1 MKEVIVVSKA
11 HLDLGFTD
19 FACNVKEKYLT
30 EFIPSAIDLADKLN
44 IGGENK
50 FCGLWDRGSSKKHW
64 KVKP

>member
-30 EFIPSAIDLADKLN
+30 EFILSAIDLADKLN
-44 IGGENK
+44 IGGE
-50 FCGLWDRGSSKKHW
+50 KKVCVDFGIVAHQRSTG
-64 KVKP
+64 K